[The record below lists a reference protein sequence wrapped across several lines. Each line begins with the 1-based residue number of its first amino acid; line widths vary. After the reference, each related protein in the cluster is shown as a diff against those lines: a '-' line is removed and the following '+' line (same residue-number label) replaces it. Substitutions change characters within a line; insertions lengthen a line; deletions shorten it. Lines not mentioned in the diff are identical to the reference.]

1 MYQKENDHEKSE
13 FVMELQLARTI
24 LEHLEC
30 SFACQ
35 EAKLDWLLEM
45 KATLVKERTA
55 SRLSLQFTPCLPLHN
70 QTKKFSILA
79 PTSWP
84 VDRSPKYPTKTRQM
98 MPILDLERLPSDSNL
113 TGEFFVL
120 YLQQL
125 SWLVAI

>member
-1 MYQKENDHEKSE
+1 
-13 FVMELQLARTI
+13 MELQLARTI

-55 SRLSLQFTPCLPLHN
+55 SRLSLQFTPCLPLQN

-84 VDRSPKYPTKTRQM
+84 VNRSPLYPTKTRQM
-98 MPILDLERLPSDSNL
+98 MQLLDLERLPSDSNL